1 MDPKAF
7 QVLLRRAVLLPL
19 LTTAMLAAVL
29 LLEAYDMHRSM
40 LWVDHSDRVTSSG
53 RRLLRL
59 ILDMETGVRGYLVT
73 GNPEFLQ
80 AYHEARQNYEPQY
93 MSLREM
99 VADNREQQKRLVE
112 IQESYSQ
119 WQEHAELMI
128 DLRRTGADYTDN
140 AVNLEGKRLMD
151 VIRSQVTEFQE
162 AEDRV
167 RDARTH
173 AAQFRWRM
181 IVISCV
187 VVGIGA
193 GLVIGFLTAI
203 EMRELAAG
211 FLRSLDNAQARAAEL
226 ARSEERWA
234 TTLASIGDAVIA
246 TDAEGKIIFV
256 NPVAE
261 PLLQLSAG
269 ECVGRPMDEVF
280 RLVHEETGVA
290 VESPVAR
297 AIRLNRVI
305 ELGNSVALLGHK
317 GARTPVADSA
327 APIRDASGRMTG
339 VVLVFRDVTER
350 RNQERERAE
359 ALAREQV
366 QRQIAEQTA
375 GRLRKIEQVTETTLA
390 HLPLEMMMDLLLRR
404 TASALQADTAQILLL
419 DENSQTLEVKTSF
432 GLQGAF
438 TRVAMGQGIAG
449 RIAQTGQLKIV
460 DDLAQ
465 SDVIDP
471 EVREHAA
478 SLMGVPLVV
487 EDRVIGVM
495 HVDSKVPRKFTQEE
509 ASLLQVVADRIALA
523 IEGRQAEE
531 AMRKS
536 KELLE
541 NLVRE
546 APVALAMFDR
556 NMRYLQYSQRW
567 IQDTRLRDGNLLGKS
582 HYEVFPN
589 LPEHWKDMYRRGLTG
604 ESLKNEE
611 DLVGADGKTR
621 TIEWEIHPWGDEGTE
636 TGGIIISFVDL
647 TERKQIEKA
656 IRESDR
662 LATTGR
668 LAATIAHEIHNP
680 LDAVGNLLYLIRQ
693 ASEETETRNFAALAS
708 EELQRVTQM
717 TQQMLAFQRES
728 AQPIAVKIRDVL
740 DNVLALYERKIHAAG
755 AKVSAE
761 IDFEGEIRA
770 LPGEIRQVFANLV
783 GNGLEALQDGH
794 GRLRVRAYSG
804 KDWCKGNRGLR
815 VVVADNGRGIPNEMR
830 EKIFEP
836 FFTTKGESGTGLGL
850 WIASGIVEKYGGSM
864 RLRSTTREGRSGTCF
879 SIFFPSEHAG

>member
-1 MDPKAF
+1 MEPKAF
-7 QVLLRRAVLLPL
+7 KVLLRRAVLLPL

-40 LWVDHSDRVTSSG
+40 QWVDHSDRVTSSC
-53 RRLLRL
+53 RRLLKL
-59 ILDMETGVRGYLVT
+59 ILDMETGLRGYLVT
-73 GNPEFLQ
+73 GNFAFLLPYQ
-80 AYHEARQNYEPQY
+80 EARQNFEPQY
-93 MSLREM
+93 QSLQRM
-99 VADNREQQKRLVE
+99 VANDPGQQRRLAQ
-112 IQESYSQ
+112 IHESYTQ

-128 DLRRTGADYTDN
+128 DLRQKGSEYTDI

-151 VIRSQVTEFQE
+151 VIRSQGTEFQE
-162 AEDRV
+162 AEDQL
-167 RDARTH
+167 RDTRTRR
-173 AAQFRWRM
+173 AQFRWRM
-181 IVISCV
+181 IIVSCF

-193 GLVIGFLTAI
+193 GLIIGYLTTV
-203 EMRELAAG
+203 EMRALAAG
-211 FLRSLDNAQARAAEL
+211 FQRSLDNANSRAAEL

-246 TDAEGKIIFV
+246 TDAQGKITFV

-269 ECVGRPMDEVF
+269 ECVGRQMDEVF
-280 RLVHEETGVA
+280 RLVQEETGAA
-290 VESPVAR
+290 VESPVAK

-317 GARTPVADSA
+317 GVRTPIADSA
-327 APIRDASGRMTG
+327 APIRDASGRMAG

-350 RNQERERAE
+350 RNQERERSE
-359 ALAREQV
+359 ALAREQA
-366 QRQIAEQTA
+366 QRQIAEETA
-375 GRLRKIEQVTETTLA
+375 GRLRKIEQVTEMTLA

-404 TASALQADTAQILLL
+404 VAAALQADAAQILLL
-419 DENSQTLEVKTSF
+419 DENSQTLELKTSL
-432 GLQGAF
+432 GLRGAVTKF
-438 TRVAMGQGIAG
+438 AMGQGIAG

-460 DDLAQ
+460 DDLAH

-471 EVREHAA
+471 EVREHTA

-487 EDRVIGVM
+487 EDKVIGVM
-495 HVDSKVPRKFTQEE
+495 HVDSKTPRKFTQEE

-556 NMRYLQYSQRW
+556 NMRYLQFSQRW
-567 IQDTRLRDGNLLGKS
+567 IHDTGLRDGNLLGRS
-582 HYEVFPN
+582 QYEVFPK
-589 LPEHWKDMYRRGLTG
+589 LPEHWKDMHRRGLAG
-604 ESLKNEE
+604 ESLKAEE
-611 DLVGADGKTR
+611 DWIAADGRTR
-621 TIEWEIHPWGDEGTE
+621 TIQWEIHPWGDEGTE
-636 TGGIIISFVDL
+636 SGGIIFSFVDL

-680 LDAVGNLLYLIRQ
+680 LDAVGNLLYLIKQ
-693 ASEETETRNFAALAS
+693 ATEETETRNFAALAS

-717 TQQMLAFQRES
+717 TQQMLTFQRES

-740 DNVLALYERKIHAAG
+740 DNVLALYERRIHAAG
-755 AKVSAE
+755 ARVSAE
-761 IDFEGEIRA
+761 IDFDGQIRA

-794 GRLRVRAYSG
+794 GRLRVRAYAG
-804 KDWCKGNRGLR
+804 KDWRCGSRGLK
-815 VVVADNGRGIPNEMR
+815 VVVADNGRGIPDEIR
-830 EKIFEP
+830 GKIFEP

-850 WIASGIVEKYGGSM
+850 WIASGIVEKYGGNM
-864 RLRSTTREGRSGTCF
+864 RVRSSTRQGRSGTCF
-879 SIFFPSEHAG
+879 SIFFPSETAG

>member
-1 MDPKAF
+1 MEPKAF
-7 QVLLRRAVLLPL
+7 KVLLRRAVLLPV
-19 LTTAMLAAVL
+19 LTTAMLVAVL
-29 LLEAYDMHRSM
+29 LLEAYDMHKSM
-40 LWVDHSDRVTSSG
+40 EWVDQADQVMSSS
-53 RRLLRL
+53 RRLLKL
-59 ILDMETGVRGYLVT
+59 VLDMETGLRGYLVT
-73 GNPEFLQ
+73 GNSTFLKVYQ
-80 AYHEARQNYEPQY
+80 DAGQNFEPQY
-93 MSLREM
+93 QSLQRM
-99 VADNREQQKRLVE
+99 IATDQDQQKRLTE
-112 IQESYSQ
+112 FHDGYAD
-119 WQEHAELMI
+119 WKEHAELMI
-128 DLRRTGADYTDN
+128 SLRRMGADYADN

-151 VIRSQVTEFQE
+151 VIRGQVSEFQE
-162 AEDRV
+162 AEDQL
-167 RDARTH
+167 RDSRIR

-181 IVISCV
+181 IVISCI

-193 GLVIGFLTAI
+193 GLIIGYLTAV

-211 FLRSLDNAQARAAEL
+211 FQRSLEREQARAAEL

-234 TTLASIGDAVIA
+234 TTLASIGDAVMA
-246 TDAEGKIIFV
+246 TDAEGKITFV
-256 NPVAE
+256 NSVAE
-261 PLLQLSAG
+261 SLLQLNAG
-269 ECVGRPMDEVF
+269 ECTGRPSNDVF
-280 RLVHEETGVA
+280 RLVHEQTGAA
-290 VESPVAR
+290 VESPICK

-305 ELGNSVALLGHK
+305 ELGNSVALLGNK
-317 GARTPVADSA
+317 GARTPIADSA
-327 APIRDASGRMTG
+327 APIRDASGKMTG

-350 RNQERERAE
+350 RSRERERSE
-359 ALAREQV
+359 ALAREQA
-366 QRQIAEQTA
+366 QRQIAEETA
-375 GRLRKIEQVTETTLA
+375 GRLRKIEQVTEATLA
-390 HLPLEMMMDLLLRR
+390 HLPLDMMMELLLRR
-404 TASALQADTAQILLL
+404 VASALQADAAQILLL
-419 DENSQTLEVKTSF
+419 DQNSETLEVKTSL
-432 GLQGAF
+432 GLQGTVA
-438 TRVAMGQGIAG
+438 RVAMGQGIAG
-449 RIAQTGQLKIV
+449 VIAQTGRLMIV

-465 SDVIDP
+465 SDVMDP
-471 EVREHAA
+471 AVREHAA

-495 HVDSKVPRKFTQEE
+495 HVDSRKPRKFTQEE

-546 APVALAMFDR
+546 APLALAMFDR
-556 NMRYLQYSQRW
+556 NMRYLQYSRRW
-567 IQDTRLRDGNLLGKS
+567 IRDTGLRDGELEGKS
-582 HYEVFPN
+582 HYEVFPRI
-589 LPEHWKDMYRRGLTG
+589 PEHWKDMHRRGLAG
-604 ESLKNEE
+604 ESLKAEE
-611 DLVGADGKTR
+611 DWVAADGLTH

-636 TGGIIISFVDL
+636 TGGIMISFVDL

-693 ASEETETRNFAALAS
+693 ATDETETRNFAALAS

-717 TQQMLAFQRES
+717 TQQMLTFQRES

-755 AKVSAE
+755 ARVSAE
-761 IDFEGEIRA
+761 IDFDGEIRA

-794 GRLRVRAYSG
+794 GRLRVRAYAG
-804 KDWCKGNRGLR
+804 KDWRHGSPGLR
-815 VVVADNGRGIPNEMR
+815 VVVADNGRGIPDEIR

-850 WIASGIVEKYGGSM
+850 WIATGIIEKYGGSM
-864 RLRSTTREGRSGTCF
+864 RVRSTTREGRSGTCF
-879 SIFFPSEHAG
+879 SVFLPSQAVG